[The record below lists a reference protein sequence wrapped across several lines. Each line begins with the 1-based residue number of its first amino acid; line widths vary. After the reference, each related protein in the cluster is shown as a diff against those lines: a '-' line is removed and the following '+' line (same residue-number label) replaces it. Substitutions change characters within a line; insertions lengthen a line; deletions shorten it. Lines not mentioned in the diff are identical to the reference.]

1 LWACS
6 SVHRIS
12 RPTGTGMCL
21 RCCTMHHDCCV
32 SVLLTLPPPP
42 SGCTHQQRWCILSS
56 IIRASEDTQVFW
68 LCPCQYYDCFCAN
81 RFQYI
86 DFLHYPWVAQ
96 MINQF
101 ENTEI
106 YIFLDIEVCPALLQC
121 LPAVMCTLKESLSG
135 TNT

>member
-42 SGCTHQQRWCILSS
+42 LGAPISSVGVSCPASSEHQRTPKFSGYVLVNITIASVQTGSS
-56 IIRASEDTQVFW
+56 ILIFCTIR
-68 LCPCQYYDCFCAN
+68 
-81 RFQYI
+81 
-86 DFLHYPWVAQ
+86 
-96 MINQF
+96 
-101 ENTEI
+101 
-106 YIFLDIEVCPALLQC
+106 
-121 LPAVMCTLKESLSG
+121 G
-135 TNT
+135 